1 MVYKQSKLN
10 SINSL
15 TIEIEENFSDQFS
28 ILAYDEEG
36 EIWIEKFEETI
47 ESAKVVAEKLYKKLT
62 KKTL

>member
-36 EIWIEKFEETI
+36 EIWIEKFEKTI